1 MYDDPE
7 ALKSFVKD
15 IVAVMATPNYPG
27 TFSAEEATAIA
38 EGIVNLEVDLKKTM
52 PPPVMGSAVSAQQRN
67 WLPSPLFLLTDILR
81 TRGILL

>member
-1 MYDDPE
+1 MDRVASVAQTELINYQNTSMYDDPE

-67 WLPSPLFLLTDILR
+67 
-81 TRGILL
+81 